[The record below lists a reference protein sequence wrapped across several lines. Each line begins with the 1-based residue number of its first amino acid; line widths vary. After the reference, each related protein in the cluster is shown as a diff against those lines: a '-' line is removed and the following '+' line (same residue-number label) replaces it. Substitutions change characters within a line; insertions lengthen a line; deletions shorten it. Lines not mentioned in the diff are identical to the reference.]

1 MTNNEIIFEN
11 VRASFTPAQLAEL
24 VQATYTA
31 EQIAARRANITITVD
46 EGSADTAEDIFT
58 AMLAA
63 DQFHTFAEWKRMGYS
78 VKKGAKSAI
87 TCQLWKYTD
96 KPGKAAREAAE
107 AAGKDAPETD
117 PHFYM
122 AKAHLF
128 HALQVETPSVDPAQ
142 ADTLAGLHRTKQ
154 PSPRSKTQKQDQE
167 EHKMKFTGR
176 YTAATA
182 KALKG
187 SPRLVCQVTEDG
199 TIYVCNGFLL
209 CTMNPPEYAA
219 TVQGF
224 TCCEPGNW
232 TLDKDGKH
240 EDDAHKLDL
249 VRLYAD
255 TLKANADAQPL
266 QRSPLTVQTPKAAAV
281 CYYNAAA
288 DFAAIYDTK
297 FIAALHPAA
306 QLRTTSAISAAVAYC
321 DDEPFAVVMPIKAE
335 PETVRAVRAFFTEAA
350 EDNAKTGEADKLRA
364 ELAQSQEEAATLR
377 GDLYRAANEIDEL
390 KNKLAELHETKT
402 EQPAAEAVEP
412 KTAAEIIAAR
422 WAEVDGLTATI
433 KGATTAAPVVW
444 LAGDTKPHEKEI
456 EAAGGK
462 WSGKKNA
469 YYFRVA

>member
-1 MTNNEIIFEN
+1 
-11 VRASFTPAQLAEL
+11 
-24 VQATYTA
+24 
-31 EQIAARRANITITVD
+31 
-46 EGSADTAEDIFT
+46 
-58 AMLAA
+58 
-63 DQFHTFAEWKRMGYS
+63 
-78 VKKGAKSAI
+78 
-87 TCQLWKYTD
+87 
-96 KPGKAAREAAE
+96 
-107 AAGKDAPETD
+107 
-117 PHFYM
+117 
-122 AKAHLF
+122 
-128 HALQVETPSVDPAQ
+128 
-142 ADTLAGLHRTKQ
+142 
-154 PSPRSKTQKQDQE
+154 
-167 EHKMKFTGR
+167 MKFTGR

-335 PETVRAVRAFFTEAA
+335 PETVRAVRAFFTEA
-350 EDNAKTGEADKLRA
+350 DWNNAKTGEADKLRA

-402 EQPAAEAVEP
+402 EQPAEQKPEP
-412 KTAAEIIAAR
+412 KPPPRSSRPAGQRWTA
-422 WAEVDGLTATI
+422 
-433 KGATTAAPVVW
+433 
-444 LAGDTKPHEKEI
+444 
-456 EAAGGK
+456 
-462 WSGKKNA
+462 
-469 YYFRVA
+469 

>member
-1 MTNNEIIFEN
+1 
-11 VRASFTPAQLAEL
+11 
-24 VQATYTA
+24 
-31 EQIAARRANITITVD
+31 
-46 EGSADTAEDIFT
+46 
-58 AMLAA
+58 
-63 DQFHTFAEWKRMGYS
+63 
-78 VKKGAKSAI
+78 
-87 TCQLWKYTD
+87 
-96 KPGKAAREAAE
+96 
-107 AAGKDAPETD
+107 
-117 PHFYM
+117 
-122 AKAHLF
+122 
-128 HALQVETPSVDPAQ
+128 
-142 ADTLAGLHRTKQ
+142 
-154 PSPRSKTQKQDQE
+154 
-167 EHKMKFTGR
+167 MKFTGR

-224 TCCEPGNW
+224 ACCEPGNW

-364 ELAQSQEEAATLR
+364 ELAQTQDELSAVR
-377 GDLYRAANEIDEL
+377 GDLYRAT
-390 KNKLAELHETKT
+390 NKIAELEA
-402 EQPAAEAVEP
+402 QQAAPAAEQPEP
-412 KTAAEIIAAR
+412 KTAAELIAAR
-422 WAEVDGLTATI
+422 FADLAGVTATI
-433 KGATTAAPVVW
+433 KGAQTAAPVVW
-444 LAGDTKPHEKEI
+444 LAGDTERHADAIK
-456 EAAGGK
+456 AAGAK
-462 WSGKKNA
+462 WSSKKSA
-469 YYFRVA
+469 YYVRVA